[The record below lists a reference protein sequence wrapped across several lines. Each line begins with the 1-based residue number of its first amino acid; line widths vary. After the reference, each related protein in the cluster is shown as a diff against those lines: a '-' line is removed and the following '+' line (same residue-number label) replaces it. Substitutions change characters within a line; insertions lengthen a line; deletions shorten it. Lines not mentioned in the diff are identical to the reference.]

1 MKNSQ
6 RKQVLVKL
14 ADLKEGDE
22 FIKYLESNGFL
33 NIHNIT
39 FSNLRIKVLVVDNN
53 KFFSTNITC
62 LAALATCGIKPISV
76 DEFKTKFE
84 LRTNITNNI

>member
-14 ADLKEGDE
+14 VNNKEGEE
-22 FIKYLESNGFL
+22 FIEYLESNGLL
-33 NIHNIT
+33 NVHNIT
-39 FSNLRIKVLVVDNN
+39 FDKLRIKVLVIDKNE
-53 KFFSTNITC
+53 FFSTNVTC
-62 LAALATCGIKPISV
+62 LAALASCGIKPIST

-84 LRTNITNNI
+84 TDFTIINKL